1 MKSER
6 RGSVVTLGDAKS
18 RVRYT
23 AAVRWRNSMSTEIG
37 PYHAH
42 IYYELDDRATAE
54 RLHQELSN
62 SKGLGNLATLL
73 FVGEMRDKNVGPHP
87 KPQFEVHFL
96 EEALPRVLPL
106 IKASGL
112 TALVHPLTDDDLA
125 DHTSLA
131 LWIGEPLALDQ
142 TVLDPPGMN
151 QGIARFGK
159 SDV

>member
-1 MKSER
+1 MA
-6 RGSVVTLGDAKS
+6 TDLA
-18 RVRYT
+18 
-23 AAVRWRNSMSTEIG
+23 
-37 PYHAH
+37 PFHAH

-54 RLHQELSN
+54 RLHQELSK
-62 SKGLGNLATLL
+62 SKNLGDLADLL
-73 FVGEMRDKNVGPHP
+73 FVGKMRDENVGPHP

-96 EEALPRVLPL
+96 EHALPRVLPL
-106 IKASGL
+106 IEASGL

-131 LWIGEPLALDQ
+131 LWIGEPLELDQ

-151 QGIARFGK
+151 QGVARFGK